1 MPVDSNLIQNSNFS
15 AATHHSNAVTSCPG
29 GQSGGGYGVT
39 MESLNADAQSS
50 LGHGRTSTVNYD
62 GCPKPAQNGG
72 SAGLGSASHALD
84 LNHHSANSYGYDEQ
98 GAAVATELRGSYPA
112 MTQNKSANSC
122 GGGRKRRRRKSRK
135 SKKSKKSKKSR
146 RKYRRTKSRY
156 NKPKR
161 KRRKTKRRTKRRKV
175 VRRKKRKSRQ
185 VRRRQKGGSSITYSG
200 VNETLTGDNARL
212 LGTGSYAMSESNCGD
227 AYNHYTGGKTKT
239 MY

>member
-1 MPVDSNLIQNSNFS
+1 
-15 AATHHSNAVTSCPG
+15 
-29 GQSGGGYGVT
+29 

-72 SAGLGSASHALD
+72 SAGLGTASHALD

-112 MTQNKSANSC
+112 MTQNNSANSC

-135 SKKSKKSKKSR
+135 SKSPKNLKSQENHVENTAVLNQDIINQKEKD
-146 RKYRRTKSRY
+146 
-156 NKPKR
+156 
-161 KRRKTKRRTKRRKV
+161 
-175 VRRKKRKSRQ
+175 VRQNAEQNVEKLFVEKKRKSRQ
-185 VRRRQKGGSSITYSG
+185 VRRRQRGGSSITYSG
-200 VNETLTGDNARL
+200 VNETLTGDNARV
-212 LGTGSYAMSESNCGD
+212 LGTGSYAMSDSNCGD